1 MKLSKPAISRLLQ
14 IVRFLEQ
21 QKNEV
26 VTSSVLEN
34 VTGYPSH
41 TIRKDFSLLKGD
53 FSTTNGYQCAAL
65 VKTIREALGLN
76 AECRCC
82 VVGLGRLGSAF
93 LSYEGLKNTKF
104 EILAGF
110 DSNVNRIEILQS
122 DFPLYPTFKMKD
134 VIPRLKIEYALLCV
148 PPEKAQAAAEKVIE
162 CGIVGIVN
170 YAPVMLQV
178 PANVLVENVYVADAL
193 SALVATRNITE

>member
-1 MKLSKPAISRLLQ
+1 MLFRS
-14 IVRFLEQ
+14 
-21 QKNEV
+21 
-26 VTSSVLEN
+26 
-34 VTGYPSH
+34 
-41 TIRKDFSLLKGD
+41 
-53 FSTTNGYQCAAL
+53 YQCSEL
-65 VKTIREALGLN
+65 VKTIRDALGLN
-76 AECRCC
+76 SESRCC

-93 LSYEGLKNTKF
+93 LSYQGLKNTKF
-104 EILAGF
+104 EIVAGF

-148 PPEKAQAAAEKVIE
+148 PPEKAQVAADKAIE

-178 PANVLVENVYVADAL
+178 PANILVENVYVADAL
-193 SALVATRNITE
+193 SALVATRSVNQ